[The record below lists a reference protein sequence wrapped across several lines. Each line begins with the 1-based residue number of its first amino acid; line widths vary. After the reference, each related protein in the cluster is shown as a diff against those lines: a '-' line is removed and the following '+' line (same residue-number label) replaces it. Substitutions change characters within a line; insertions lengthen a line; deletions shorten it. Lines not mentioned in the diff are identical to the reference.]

1 MSTLY
6 QTTFVSGAISMGYL
20 ILGIF
25 FLKFWRR
32 TRDSFFVL
40 FAFAFWLLSA
50 NQAAFAAIGAAG
62 PGEGWIYLFRLGAF
76 LLIIIAIVRKNTG
89 RTPPP

>member
-6 QTTFVSGAISMGYL
+6 QINFVSGAISMGYL
-20 ILGIF
+20 ILGVF

-40 FAFAFWLLSA
+40 FAFAFWLLA
-50 NQAAFAAIGAAG
+50 VNQAAFAGFGNAG

-76 LLIIIAIVRKNTG
+76 LLIIIAIVRKNM
-89 RTPPP
+89 RITPPR